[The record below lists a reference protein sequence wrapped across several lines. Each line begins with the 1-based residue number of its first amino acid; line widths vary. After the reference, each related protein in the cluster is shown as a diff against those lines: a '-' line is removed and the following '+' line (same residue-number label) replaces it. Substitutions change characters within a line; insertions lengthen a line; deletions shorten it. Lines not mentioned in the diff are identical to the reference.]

1 MRPAAEEPAGPGILV
16 SDSGP
21 VRKIT
26 FNRRHKRNALDEP
39 LLAALHDAVV
49 EAGTREE
56 TRVVILTGDEHA
68 FSTGADLNE
77 YVGHGPL
84 QARAANRRSWM
95 RAFDAIE
102 SLDKPVIAAVRG
114 YAVAGGTET
123 ILACDLVVAA
133 DDATFGLA
141 EMRVGVMPGAGAVAR
156 LTRWVGRAHAKEI
169 LMTGD
174 PLSGQEAYR
183 IGLVNRVVPADQVL
197 PEAHRL
203 ADVLASRSP
212 VAMAAVKR
220 SVNVASEVPLPYGMN
235 YALQEF
241 ALLFA
246 SEDQREGMTAF
257 LDKRRPKFTGQ

>member
-1 MRPAAEEPAGPGILV
+1 MSPAAEEPFGPEILI
-16 SDSGP
+16 DDNGP
-21 VRKIT
+21 VRTIT
-26 FNRRHKRNALDEP
+26 FNRPHKRNAFDET
-39 LLAALHDAVV
+39 LLAALHNAIVDA
-49 EAGTREE
+49 GRREDI
-56 TRVVILTGDEHA
+56 RAVILTGDDNA

-84 QARAANRRSWM
+84 QARAANTRSWM
-95 RAFDAIE
+95 RTFDAIE

-114 YAVAGGTET
+114 YAIAGGTET

-133 DDATFGLA
+133 EDSTFGLA

-156 LTRWVGRAHAKEI
+156 LTRWVGRAYTKEI

-174 PLSGQEAYR
+174 PLTGTEAHR
-183 IGLVNRVVPADQVL
+183 IGLVNRLVPADQVL
-197 PEAHRL
+197 AEANRL
-203 ADVLASRSP
+203 AEVLALRSP

-220 SVNVASEVPLPYGMN
+220 SVNVASETPLPYGMH

-246 SEDQREGMTAF
+246 SDDQQEGMSAF
-257 LDKRRPKFTGQ
+257 LEKRRPKFTGH